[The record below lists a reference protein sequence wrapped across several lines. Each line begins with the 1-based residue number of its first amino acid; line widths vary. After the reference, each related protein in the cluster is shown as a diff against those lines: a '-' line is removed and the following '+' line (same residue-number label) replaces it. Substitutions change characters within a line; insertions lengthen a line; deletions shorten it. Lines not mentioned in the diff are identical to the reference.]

1 MVLSFRQYNLPRK
14 RSFFQLRFLIFQW
27 EADYPTSWISGNWL
41 LQTSE
46 FFQYC
51 GWRGGL
57 WVQFQ
62 SRPPLSSVPLNMPVT
77 RDPDRNLL
85 LQEEVHTLFA
95 ERCSRL
101 SEPSSYSRFLFPTF
115 SCTKEKWENE
125 TCDRPLRP
133 ESASNRS
140 IRGSIHLGTWTT
152 SVDLTDTDLHIPIS
166 PKFRKFQRF
175 VWEDRVYASKTMPF
189 GLSTAP
195 LVFIRIF

>member
-1 MVLSFRQYNLPRK
+1 M
-14 RSFFQLRFLIFQW
+14 
-27 EADYPTSWISGNWL
+27 
-41 LQTSE
+41 
-46 FFQYC
+46 
-51 GWRGGL
+51 
-57 WVQFQ
+57 
-62 SRPPLSSVPLNMPVT
+62 SSVPKSTSIVISSSEHASDKGP
-77 RDPDRNLL
+77 R
-85 LQEEVHTLFA
+85 QESLASRRGPHSSA

-175 VWEDRVYASKTMPF
+175 VWEDWVYASKTMPF